1 MGKSRNNR
9 FDRFARSDR
18 FDRYD
23 REDRSNRGKAE
34 EATVW
39 VALDEIYISDA
50 TWEKLLRRDGQQ
62 IDDMRDRFERNLDMV
77 RVVLHY
83 RAGGGY
89 TIEDGRHRVIAA
101 KLADAGFIEAIV
113 IGA

>member
-1 MGKSRNNR
+1 MGKSRNTR
-9 FDRFARSDR
+9 FDRDFRSRGYDR
-18 FDRYD
+18 FDD
-23 REDRSNRGKAE
+23 RDNDCQNKES
-34 EATVW
+34 TVW
-39 VALDEIYISDA
+39 VALNEIYISDA

-77 RVVLHY
+77 RVVLHR

-89 TIEDGRHRVIAA
+89 TIEDGRHRVMAA

-113 IGA
+113 VGG

>member
-1 MGKSRNNR
+1 MGKSRNTR
-9 FDRFARSDR
+9 FDRDYRSRGSDR
-18 FDRYD
+18 FDRD
-23 REDRSNRGKAE
+23 NDCQNK

-39 VALDEIYISDA
+39 VALNEIYISDA
-50 TWEKLLRRDGQQ
+50 TWAKLLRRDGQQ

-77 RVVLHY
+77 RVVLHR

-89 TIEDGRHRVIAA
+89 TIEDGRHRVMAA

-113 IGA
+113 VGD

>member
-9 FDRFARSDR
+9 FDRFDRSDR
-18 FDRYD
+18 FDRHD
-23 REDRSNRGKAE
+23 RTDRCKAD

-83 RAGGGY
+83 RASGGY